1 MQDFRNL
8 KVWQKAHDLALVTYK
23 LTAEFPREE
32 TFGLRHSL
40 RKTAVDIPAYIAEGA
55 AKANDA
61 EFASSI
67 NYALSL
73 AKRLEYYCLM
83 AHDLEFLKTDLYEA
97 HAGEIIAV
105 QKMLAGF
112 KRRLQEDIHV

>member
-8 KVWQKAHDLALVTYK
+8 KVWQKAHELALSTYR
-23 LTAEFPREE
+23 LTADFPREE

-40 RKTAVDIPAYIAEGA
+40 RKTAVDIPAYVAEGA
-55 AKANDA
+55 GKANDH
-61 EFASSI
+61 EFAASV

-73 AKRLEYYCLM
+73 AKRLEYYALM
-83 AHDLEFLKTDLYEA
+83 ASDLQFFESVQYGPFSD
-97 HAGEIIAV
+97 EIVEV

-112 KRRLQEDIHV
+112 KRKLG

>member
-8 KVWQKAHDLALVTYK
+8 KVWQRAHDLALLTYK
-23 LTAEFPREE
+23 LTSDLPREE

-55 AKANDA
+55 AKANDT
-61 EFASSI
+61 EFAASV

-73 AKRLEYYCLM
+73 AKRLEYYALM
-83 AHDLEFLKTDLYEA
+83 AVDLEFIEA
-97 HAGEIIAV
+97 ANYGPFSAEIIEV

-112 KRRLQEDIHV
+112 KRRLQ

>member
-8 KVWQKAHDLALVTYK
+8 KVWQKAHELALLTYK
-23 LTAEFPREE
+23 LTADFPREE

-55 AKANDA
+55 AKANDK
-61 EFASSI
+61 EFAASV

-73 AKRLEYYCLM
+73 AKRLEYYALM
-83 AHDLEFLKTDLYEA
+83 ASDLDFFEA
-97 HAGEIIAV
+97 GQYRKYNDEIVEV

-112 KRRLQEDIHV
+112 KRRLVDE

>member
-8 KVWQKAHDLALVTYK
+8 KVWQRAHDLALRTYK
-23 LTAEFPREE
+23 LTADFPREE

-61 EFASSI
+61 EFAASV

-73 AKRLEYYCLM
+73 AKRLEYYALM
-83 AHDLEFLKTDLYEA
+83 AHDLELIEPASFQSLGSEVM
-97 HAGEIIAV
+97 EV
-105 QKMLAGF
+105 QRMLAGF
-112 KRRLQEDIHV
+112 KRRLQ

>member
-1 MQDFRNL
+1 L
-8 KVWQKAHDLALVTYK
+8 TYR

-55 AKANDA
+55 MKPNDN
-61 EFASSI
+61 EFAWSVYYS
-67 NYALSL
+67 LSL
-73 AKRLEYYCLM
+73 AKRLEYYALI
-83 AHDLEFLKTDLYEA
+83 ANDLGMIGPEHYELFDA
-97 HAGEIIAV
+97 ETIEV

-112 KRRLQEDIHV
+112 RRTLH

>member
-8 KVWQKAHDLALVTYK
+8 KVWQKAHDLALLTYRVT
-23 LTAEFPREE
+23 ANFPREE

-55 AKANDA
+55 AKPNDA
-61 EFASSI
+61 EFASAV
-67 NYALSL
+67 NFALSL
-73 AKRLEYYCLM
+73 AKRLEYYALM
-83 AHDLEFLKTDLYEA
+83 AHDLQFLEA
-97 HAGEIIAV
+97 GRFETFSYDVIEV

-112 KRRLQEDIHV
+112 KRSLD

>member
-8 KVWQKAHDLALVTYK
+8 KVWQKAHDLALLTYK
-23 LTAEFPREE
+23 LTADLPREE

-55 AKANDA
+55 AKASDA
-61 EFASSI
+61 EFAAAV

-73 AKRLEYYCLM
+73 AKRLEYYALM
-83 AHDLEFLKTDLYEA
+83 AHDLQFLDAAQFETFNRDVIE
-97 HAGEIIAV
+97 V

-112 KRRLQEDIHV
+112 KRSLK